1 MNMVELK
8 EKASNYAEENVIN
21 VLKEAFA
28 KVYADGY
35 HEGYKD
41 CKEEMNVDL
50 CNDTKFV
57 DLGLPSGTLWSK
69 EYEQNDKEVIF
80 LPYLEASTLNIPT
93 EEQFSE
99 LLSLCKWEFTYIDNL
114 RIKFDCIGLNG
125 NIITFYSKGE
135 LAPNGYIRENRN
147 IKFWLY
153 SENEDNEKVIANMYY
168 WGEEIRKTDSLFMGC
183 KLPVRLVRV

>member
-1 MNMVELK
+1 MIKLK
-8 EKASNYAEENVIN
+8 EKAGIYAEENVIN

-28 KVYADGY
+28 KAYADGY
-35 HEGYKD
+35 LDGHKD
-41 CKEEMNVDL
+41 CREEMNVDL
-50 CNDTKFV
+50 CNDAKFV

-69 EYEQNDKEVIF
+69 EYEQNNNEVIF
-80 LPYLEASTLNIPT
+80 SPYLEASKLDIPT

-99 LLSLCKWEFTYIDNL
+99 LLSFCKWEFTSIDNL
-114 RIKFDCIGLNG
+114 SIKYDCIGLNG

-135 LAPNGYIRENRN
+135 LAPNGYIRDNRN

-153 SENEDNEKVIANMYY
+153 SENEENEKVIANMYY
-168 WGEEIRKTDSLFMGC
+168 WGKEVRKTDSMYMGC

>member
-1 MNMVELK
+1 MEELK
-8 EKASNYAEENVIN
+8 EKAACYAEENVIN
-21 VLKEAFA
+21 VLKESFA

-35 HEGYKD
+35 RDGYKD
-41 CKEEMNVDL
+41 CREEMHVDL

-114 RIKFDCIGLNG
+114 SIKYDCIGLNG

-153 SENEDNEKVIANMYY
+153 SENEENEKVIANMYF
-168 WGEEIRKTDSLFMGC
+168 WGEEIRKTDSMFMGC